1 MDKVLVL
8 MSTYNG
14 EKYLKTQIDS
24 LLAQEGVE
32 VEILVRDDG
41 SKDRT
46 LEILDEYK
54 NAYTKAFIEGGHD
67 EDLHV
72 SYSDAKNAVYGSD
85 EIDTEALAEG
95 IQKRSKASFDYYI
108 GENLGPAGS
117 FLDLM
122 KHAPEADFY
131 ALCDQDDTWL
141 PDKLKIAVDAI
152 KQGIRRSRQDY
163 ELSLGKKSISG
174 GSIDGGKLQNHSTE
188 DIPVLYY
195 GMPRFSD
202 NDGNLL
208 KGAKGIYEKSLDFS
222 SCLIKSNSTG
232 CTMVFNRTLL
242 ELINSKTPGSI
253 TMHDEWLHKVCL
265 AMGGMLLYDED
276 VHILYRQ
283 HGGNT
288 IGGQLSTKKILK
300 RYIETLTKPD
310 CIRSRCIRSLVE
322 CYGKDMPE
330 NNLEMAEKVASY
342 KDSLENRMK
351 LFLDNDIKMEYHK
364 RNIMFKLA
372 VLLGIF

>member
-1 MDKVLVL
+1 MEKVLVL

-14 EKYLKTQIDS
+14 DRYLENQIES
-24 LLAQEGVE
+24 LLAQDGLE

-46 LEILDEYK
+46 LEILEKYKKTSSEDENINK
-54 NAYTKAFIEGGHD
+54 K
-67 EDLHV
+67 
-72 SYSDAKNAVYGSD
+72 
-85 EIDTEALAEG
+85 
-95 IQKRSKASFDYYI
+95 SKQIFNYYV

-122 KHAPEADFY
+122 KHAPVADFY

-152 KQGIRRSRQDY
+152 NKEINKRMN
-163 ELSLGKKSISG
+163 
-174 GSIDGGKLQNHSTE
+174 GSPI
-188 DIPVLYY
+188 LYY
-195 GMPRFSD
+195 GMPRFAD
-202 NDGNLL
+202 NDGKLL
-208 KGAKGIYEKSLDFS
+208 KGPKGIYEKSLDFP

-232 CTMVFNRTLL
+232 CTMVFNRALL
-242 ELINSKTPGSI
+242 ELINSKTPGPI

-265 AMGGMLLYDED
+265 AVGGILIYDED

-288 IGGQLSTKKILK
+288 IGGQLSPWKVMK
-300 RYIETLTKPD
+300 RYWRTVMEPD
-310 CIRSRCIRSLVE
+310 CIRSKCVKSVINS
-322 CYGKDMPE
+322 YGDKMSPE
-330 NNLEMAEKVASY
+330 NREMAEKVASY
-342 KDSLENRMK
+342 KESFKRRIAL
-351 LFLDNDIKMEYHK
+351 LLDRDIKTGYPK
-364 RNIMFKLA
+364 RNAMFKIA

>member
-1 MDKVLVL
+1 MEKVVVL

-14 EKYLKTQIDS
+14 DRYLENQIES
-24 LLAQEGVE
+24 LLNQEGVE
-32 VEILVRDDG
+32 VMILARDDG

-46 LEILDEYK
+46 LEILEKYK
-54 NAYTKAFIEGGHD
+54 RENRA
-67 EDLHV
+67 
-72 SYSDAKNAVYGSD
+72 
-85 EIDTEALAEG
+85 DTAE
-95 IQKRSKASFDYYI
+95 ASFDYYV
-108 GENLGPAGS
+108 GQNLGPAGS

-152 KQGIRRSRQDY
+152 KQHIS
-163 ELSLGKKSISG
+163 EKK
-174 GSIDGGKLQNHSTE
+174 
-188 DIPVLYY
+188 IPVLYY

-208 KGAKGIYEKSLDFS
+208 KGPKGIYEKSLDFP

-232 CTMVFNRTLL
+232 CTMVFNRALL
-242 ELINSKTPGSI
+242 ELINRKTPGPM

-265 AMGGMLLYDED
+265 AVGGKLIYDED

-288 IGGQLSTKKILK
+288 IGGQLSVSKVMK
-300 RYIETLTKPD
+300 RYWKTLTEPD
-310 CIRSRCIRSLVE
+310 CIRSKCIKSVVD
-322 CYGKDMPE
+322 CYGDEMSPK
-330 NNLEMAEKVASY
+330 NREMAAEVAFY
-342 KDSLENRMK
+342 KDSFRNRVR
-351 LFLDNDIKMEYHK
+351 LLLDKDIRTVYPK

>member
-1 MDKVLVL
+1 MEKVVVL

-14 EKYLKTQIDS
+14 DRYLENQIDS
-24 LLAQEGVE
+24 LLAQDGVE
-32 VEILVRDDG
+32 VEILARDDG

-46 LEILDEYK
+46 LEILEEYK
-54 NAYTKAFIEGGHD
+54 GVK
-67 EDLHV
+67 
-72 SYSDAKNAVYGSD
+72 S
-85 EIDTEALAEG
+85 
-95 IQKRSKASFDYYI
+95 SFDYYV

-141 PDKLKIAVDAI
+141 PDKLKVAVDAI
-152 KQGIRRSRQDY
+152 NNEINKRKNDLEEQ
-163 ELSLGKKSISG
+163 E
-174 GSIDGGKLQNHSTE
+174 STYCMTE
-188 DIPVLYY
+188 HQKNNSVNGDPILYY
-195 GMPRFSD
+195 GMPRFAD

-208 KGAKGIYEKSLDFS
+208 KGPKGIYEKSLDFP

-232 CTMVFNRTLL
+232 CTMVFNKALL
-242 ELINSKTPGSI
+242 KLINSKTPGPI

-265 AMGGMLLYDED
+265 AVGGILIYDED

-288 IGGQLSTKKILK
+288 IGGQLSFQKVLK
-300 RYIETLTKPD
+300 RYWKTLTEPD
-310 CIRSRCIRSLVE
+310 CIRSKCIKSIVDCFGDKMSPKNR
-322 CYGKDMPE
+322 
-330 NNLEMAEKVASY
+330 EMAY
-342 KDSLENRMK
+342 KAALYKKSFRNRMA
-351 LFLDNDIKMEYHK
+351 LLLDKDIKMGYPK

-372 VLLGIF
+372 VLFGIF

>member
-1 MDKVLVL
+1 MEKVVVL

-14 EKYLKTQIDS
+14 DRYLENQIDS

-32 VEILVRDDG
+32 VEILARDDG

-46 LEILDEYK
+46 LEILEEYK
-54 NAYTKAFIEGGHD
+54 G
-67 EDLHV
+67 
-72 SYSDAKNAVYGSD
+72 AKSN
-85 EIDTEALAEG
+85 
-95 IQKRSKASFDYYI
+95 FDYYI

-141 PDKLKIAVDAI
+141 PDKLKIAVEAI
-152 KQGIRRSRQDY
+152 RQR
-163 ELSLGKKSISG
+163 ESENRNPI
-174 GSIDGGKLQNHSTE
+174 
-188 DIPVLYY
+188 LYY
-195 GMPRFSD
+195 GMPRFAD

-208 KGAKGIYEKSLDFS
+208 KGPKGIYEKSLDFP

-232 CTMVFNRTLL
+232 CTMVFNRALL
-242 ELINSKTPGSI
+242 ELINSKTPGPI
-253 TMHDEWLHKVCL
+253 TMHDEWIHKVCL
-265 AMGGMLLYDED
+265 AVEGVLIYDED

-288 IGGQLSTKKILK
+288 IGGQLSFRKVLK
-300 RYIETLTKPD
+300 RYWKTLTEPD
-310 CIRSRCIRSLVE
+310 CIRSKCIKSVVE
-322 CYGKDMPE
+322 CFGDKMSPE
-330 NNLEMAEKVASY
+330 NCEMAKKVASY
-342 KDSLENRMK
+342 KESFGNRIK
-351 LFLDNDIKMEYHK
+351 LLLDKGIKTEYPK
-364 RNIMFKLA
+364 RNLMFKLA